1 MKYKTLVF
9 VAVAFLLALHP
20 AMAQDI
26 WNIDASHSSA
36 QFQVKHLMISNVRG
50 EFGKMSGRIL
60 FDGKDCST
68 VKADAAIQVAS
79 INTREPKRDEHLRS
93 ADFFDAATYP
103 TITFK
108 SKRVE
113 GVNERKF
120 RLVGDLTM
128 RGVTKEIALDVE
140 ATPIIKGMRGET
152 RIAAQ
157 ATTRLN
163 RQDYGIKWNRALDAG
178 GVVVSDEVRI
188 TLDLELIRQDEKES
202 K

>member
-1 MKYKTLVF
+1 MKYKTLAF
-9 VAVAFLLALHP
+9 VAAAFLLALHP

-26 WNIDASHSSA
+26 WNIDPSHSSA

-128 RGVTKEIALDVE
+128 RGVTKEITLDVE
-140 ATPIIKGMRGET
+140 ATPTIKGMRGET

-178 GVVVSDEVRI
+178 GVVVSNEVRI
-188 TLDLELIRQDEKES
+188 TLDLELIRQD
-202 K
+202 